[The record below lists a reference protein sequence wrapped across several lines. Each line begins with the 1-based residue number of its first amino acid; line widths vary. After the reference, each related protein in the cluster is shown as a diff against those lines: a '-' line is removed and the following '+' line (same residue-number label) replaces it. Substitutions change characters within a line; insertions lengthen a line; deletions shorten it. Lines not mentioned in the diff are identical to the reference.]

1 MSNVVAALDDDSV
14 SITFDPVAGA
24 LDYRVY
30 PLPSDGDITVASN
43 GSVVVHNGI
52 YRCAGNRESAA
63 PNIDNTPND
72 ASAGDF
78 ITTLVDNET
87 VGGYLR
93 TLADATLGYVYTEP
107 GPGLI
112 PVYALGESN
121 ANADDNCSFARWDA
135 SRTKNYTTSETERTQ
150 LLADFA
156 RDDGIAFY
164 VPAKADST
172 TTQIYVDNQGSG
184 TASMSRYYFPDG
196 AEAAAHSSK
205 TSAFVVLTSQ
215 AAGTTPLMRVYYQN
229 NCGWSHDELAAGQ
242 ERFNRAYKQ
251 GSSLPAW
258 SLLWTG
264 ITQSTTLVVE
274 ALDTG
279 CPFQGHLSPQS
290 FPSVTAYFGTEPL
303 IHQPYVTIDDVRA
316 ASATTEVF
324 INGQHGPA
332 WVWSGNGPNGT
343 ILEDAATPAQ
353 LLANTGAGLPLPKA
367 IARSFINVAPKPH
380 AKMDF
385 FADFSPTSTPET
397 FTTIPCGVA
406 GGNCYATW
414 RQQSATFDQMF
425 IDTEYLPGDT
435 SGLFAYGPVMGE
447 LWVTYADVG
456 ADTNGKF
463 RMTAKQKANMA
474 SSTFLHVTM
483 EVDIYSTARRY
494 PQILISDQDAPVQYN
509 LPQGHTIVIQPRG
522 EVSQWIYWPLDLD
535 LQICN
540 LRTWD
545 VNQQC
550 PQYDLY
556 HVMNSSGAVDHLA
569 PNIEVGE
576 HASVDHRVLFDVFAS
591 TQLVY
596 VFLDGQPY
604 ACANMP
610 SVGVPSGPVTVT
622 WGDALYHSAVD
633 LNLAFHVDHM
643 QIEQRRHFDNLGFS
657 SGVPAPTWDATR
669 LPCAAQISL
678 TTP

>member
-1 MSNVVAALDDDSV
+1 
-14 SITFDPVAGA
+14 
-24 LDYRVY
+24 
-30 PLPSDGDITVASN
+30 
-43 GSVVVHNGI
+43 
-52 YRCAGNRESAA
+52 
-63 PNIDNTPND
+63 
-72 ASAGDF
+72 
-78 ITTLVDNET
+78 
-87 VGGYLR
+87 
-93 TLADATLGYVYTEP
+93 
-107 GPGLI
+107 
-112 PVYALGESN
+112 
-121 ANADDNCSFARWDA
+121 
-135 SRTKNYTTSETERTQ
+135 
-150 LLADFA
+150 
-156 RDDGIAFY
+156 
-164 VPAKADST
+164 
-172 TTQIYVDNQGSG
+172 
-184 TASMSRYYFPDG
+184 
-196 AEAAAHSSK
+196 
-205 TSAFVVLTSQ
+205 
-215 AAGTTPLMRVYYQN
+215 
-229 NCGWSHDELAAGQ
+229 
-242 ERFNRAYKQ
+242 
-251 GSSLPAW
+251 
-258 SLLWTG
+258 
-264 ITQSTTLVVE
+264 
-274 ALDTG
+274 
-279 CPFQGHLSPQS
+279 
-290 FPSVTAYFGTEPL
+290 
-303 IHQPYVTIDDVRA
+303 
-316 ASATTEVF
+316 
-324 INGQHGPA
+324 
-332 WVWSGNGPNGT
+332 VWSGNGPNGT

-353 LLANTGAGLPLPKA
+353 LLANTGASLPLPKA

-406 GGNCYATW
+406 GGNCFATW

-509 LPQGHTIVIQPRG
+509 LPQGHTIVVQPRG
-522 EVSQWIYWPLDLD
+522 EVSEWIYWPVDLD
-535 LQICN
+535 VQICN

-633 LNLAFHVDHM
+633 LNLAFHTDHM